1 MGGKDE
7 DGVEEGASGSS
18 VDGFWEREEREKV
31 RGVGSGVG
39 DWRDGREKGGA
50 EGTDGRR
57 EEGERGGRE
66 AGRGR
71 MGGGME
77 VTSEGTGKER
87 ERNVGG

>member
-7 DGVEEGASGSS
+7 AGAEEGLQVRVWMG
-18 VDGFWEREEREKV
+18 EEREKV

-66 AGRGR
+66 AGGGR
-71 MGGGME
+71 MGGG
-77 VTSEGTGKER
+77 GWRLLPRER
-87 ERNVGG
+87 ERNGKET